1 MTSDP
6 CWATPSISCPFP
18 PPPSFLSVWFV
29 VPTILFQQRNML
41 RHSASRFHFLFF
53 CLLPLLPLLLTW
65 SLLLDPMA
73 GLSPLLGLGRGSSP
87 KQGLLEGR
95 RQAFTFP
102 FHLGFTPQT
111 WVWWWFL
118 SKARV
123 LKNPCRWRQQYV
135 PLMESRKASSRL
147 WVSTYL
153 WETLKQSS
161 KGEYKLVFWAWNKP
175 SNCWL
180 PLLIL

>member
-6 CWATPSISCPFP
+6 CWATPSISCLLP
-18 PPPSFLSVWFV
+18 PPPSFLAVWFV
-29 VPTILFQQRNML
+29 VPAILFQQRNML

-65 SLLLDPMA
+65 SPLLDPMA
-73 GLSPLLGLGRGSSP
+73 GLSPLLGMGRGSSP

-95 RQAFTFP
+95 RQAFNFP
-102 FHLGFTPQT
+102 FHLGFTPQP
-111 WVWWWFL
+111 WVWILFLIARKSVMLSLGWWFL

-123 LKNPCRWRQQYV
+123 LKNPRGWRQQYV
-135 PLMESRKASSRL
+135 PLIESGKASSRL

-153 WETLKQSS
+153 WELQSNHQ
-161 KGEYKLVFWAWNKP
+161 KVNI
-175 SNCWL
+175 N
-180 PLLIL
+180 